1 MVLQYLIMTVCPKIV
16 VSELHITF
24 INVLRHEIRNI
35 QNILIITYLK
45 RTNKNSKRTTKAEQM
60 CQRKVET
67 CSSWKSTSVIL
78 EFSLDHQTLIQE
90 MYRKQAF
97 WGFRCDIVYTEHVW
111 IEVILNRYFRW
122 VTGNVMYFS

>member
-45 RTNKNSKRTTKAEQM
+45 RTNKNSKRTTEAEQM

-67 CSSWKSTSVIL
+67 CSS
-78 EFSLDHQTLIQE
+78 
-90 MYRKQAF
+90 
-97 WGFRCDIVYTEHVW
+97 
-111 IEVILNRYFRW
+111 
-122 VTGNVMYFS
+122 